1 MKRRTFGMTAG
12 ALALTLAL
20 LAGCG
25 RTDAPPPP
33 PPPAPP
39 RRPRRGARRNHPA
52 AGVFFAVFQR
62 FRFFLWKT
70 RRLTGGPE
78 HGMLTT

>member
-25 RTDAPPPP
+25 RTDAPQATPT
-33 PPPAPP
+33 PAPMTP
-39 RRPRRGARRNHPA
+39 
-52 AGVFFAVFQR
+52 
-62 FRFFLWKT
+62 
-70 RRLTGGPE
+70 GP
-78 HGMLTT
+78 TTS